1 LKGLQPGVLYHLFD
15 YLFFRFGLPRVALHD
30 ALFRGTIAIFLSFL
44 FVWLCGPRV
53 IRWLMRRKIGDIAEF
68 DHKAL
73 NDLTKDKKNTP
84 TMGGSLIIASIL
96 FSVLMLAKLDN
107 YYIFMALVCM
117 VWLTTMGGIDDWLKL
132 TAKSRAGT
140 RDGLKS
146 YEKLLFQIGLGVLLG
161 YFVYQYG
168 AQQASQ
174 GLQTALGPPQAIPR
188 SVTDS
193 ETRPPAESES
203 KLAREGS
210 SADGSAPAEG
220 DRTNKIETYR
230 IFNVPFYKQ
239 GILLTLPLFWI
250 VTVVVMTGTSNAV
263 NLTDGMDGLASGC
276 MALCSFAFMIL
287 SFMVGSEEWAKR
299 LLLPYIPFTDELA
312 VVCGAIMGACLGFLW
327 YNCYP
332 AQVFMGDTGSL
343 PLGGLI
349 GYVAIVTRQELM
361 LLIVGGVFVI
371 EATSVLLQVGYFK
384 MSGGKRIF
392 RIAPIHHHFHL
403 GGWTETQ
410 TVTRFWL
417 LAAIFAGIALAT
429 VRLR

>member
-1 LKGLQPGVLYHLFD
+1 MLYHLFD
-15 YLFFRFGLPRVALHD
+15 LWLAYPEEPYAYKD
-30 ALFRGTIAIFLSFL
+30 PLFRGTCAILISFL
-44 FVWLCGPRV
+44 VVWFLGPRV

-73 NDLTKDKKNTP
+73 NELTKDKKNTP
-84 TMGGSLIIASIL
+84 TMGGMLIIMAISL
-96 FSVLMLAKLDN
+96 AVLLLADLTN
-107 YYIFMALVCM
+107 YYVRMALFCM
-117 VWLTTMGGIDDWLKL
+117 VWLTAMGAVDDWLKL
-132 TAKSRAGT
+132 TARSRSGT
-140 RDGLKS
+140 RDGLKT

-161 YFVYQYG
+161 IFIYRHGEQNL
-168 AQQASQ
+168 A
-174 GLQTALGPPQAIPR
+174 T
-188 SVTDS
+188 
-193 ETRPPAESES
+193 S
-203 KLAREGS
+203 KHM
-210 SADGSAPAEG
+210 G
-220 DRTNKIETYR
+220 DVPIEAFR
-230 IFNVPFYKQ
+230 ILVVPFYKH
-239 GILLTLPLFWI
+239 GYFLPLWAFW
-250 VTVVVMTGTSNAV
+250 VMTVLVTTFTSNAV

-287 SFMVGSEEWAKR
+287 AFLVGHKFWSGS
-299 LLLPYIPFTDELA
+299 LLLPHIPASGELA
-312 VVCGAIMGACLGFLW
+312 VLCGAMMGACLGFLW

-349 GYVAIVTRQELM
+349 GYVAIVTRLELM
-361 LLIVGGVFVI
+361 LFIVGGIFVI
-371 EATSVLLQVGYFK
+371 EALSVMLQVGYFK